1 MMSKF
6 RFVLIVAVII
16 SALGLLLAQ
25 KAESKKDSKVA
36 VYELVAVKKSK
47 NPRKFSDFAWRENGK
62 QRWLS
67 DVLKEGKVVLLNFWG
82 TWCPPCRRELPD
94 IAELA
99 REMQSEVFV
108 VGVAFERGRQKMQK
122 LQNFVARAKLPYVNV
137 TTEDGN
143 ILGQISTAYGGV
155 GVVPTTFIIAP
166 DGTIVAKLIGAQ
178 QKSTF
183 QQYVKKAQQK

>member
-1 MMSKF
+1 MSKL
-6 RFVLIVAVII
+6 RIALIVAII
-16 SALGLLLAQ
+16 AGALGFLLAQ
-25 KAESKKDSKVA
+25 KAESKKDNKGA
-36 VYELVAVKKSK
+36 VYELVAVKKSN
-47 NPRKFSDFAWRENGK
+47 NPRKFADFAWRENGK

-67 DVLKEGKVVLLNFWG
+67 EVLKEGKVVLLNFWG

-143 ILGQISTAYGGV
+143 ILGQISAAYGGV

-166 DGTIVAKLIGAQ
+166 DGTIVAKFIGPQ
-178 QKSTF
+178 RKSTF
-183 QQYVKKAQQK
+183 QQYVKKAKQK

>member
-1 MMSKF
+1 MSKL
-6 RFVLIVAVII
+6 RIVLIVAII
-16 SALGLLLAQ
+16 AGALGFLLAQ
-25 KAESKKDSKVA
+25 KAESKKDNKGA

-47 NPRKFSDFAWRENGK
+47 NPRKFADFAWRENGK

-67 DVLKEGKVVLLNFWG
+67 EVLKEGKVVLLNFWG

-108 VGVAFERGRQKMQK
+108 VGVAFERGRQKMQN
-122 LQNFVARAKLPYVNV
+122 LQNFVARANLPYVNV

-143 ILGQISTAYGGV
+143 ILGQISAAYGGV

-166 DGTIVAKLIGAQ
+166 DGTIVAKFIGPQ
-178 QKSTF
+178 RKSTF
-183 QQYVKKAQQK
+183 QQYVKKAKQK